1 MDVNNFSEAELD
13 LIDDAIG
20 AYQGRMFAQ
29 IDRKNDRQ
37 IRRAIHFYHNKC
49 DAGLGPE
56 GHKIMWDVL
65 EKLGEKVERPEER
78 RARLAKEAKA
88 TKAER
93 EDIIRTRKIE
103 ELQNQIEEL
112 ENAPIIEKEKQDL
125 HLRKEEEAIK
135 KRLAEINALRK
146 ATKPQSIPEEKI
158 ETIEDIKEDFDY
170 TTFDEDTD
178 KSEEIN
184 EIPEE
189 INEAPEGWE
198 DNSPEPEIFECS
210 KCGKIY
216 ADKSDFDRH
225 NCIPSSEE

>member
-1 MDVNNFSEAELD
+1 MNENDFSEAELD

-20 AYQGRMFAQ
+20 AYQGRILAQ
-29 IDRKNDRQ
+29 VDRANDRQ
-37 IRRAIHFYHNKC
+37 IRRAIHFYHDKC

-56 GHKIMWDVL
+56 GHAIMWDVL

-78 RARLAKEAKA
+78 RARLAKEAKI
-88 TKAER
+88 TRGER
-93 EDIIRTRKIE
+93 EDIIRKRKIE
-103 ELQNQIEEL
+103 ELQSQIEEI

-125 HLRKEEEAIK
+125 HLRKEEETIK

-158 ETIEDIKEDFDY
+158 ETIEEIKEDLEY
-170 TTFDEDTD
+170 TTFDEDI
-178 KSEEIN
+178 KNEVIN

-198 DNSPEPEIFECS
+198 DNSPEPEMYECS

-216 ADKSDFDRH
+216 VDKSDFDRH